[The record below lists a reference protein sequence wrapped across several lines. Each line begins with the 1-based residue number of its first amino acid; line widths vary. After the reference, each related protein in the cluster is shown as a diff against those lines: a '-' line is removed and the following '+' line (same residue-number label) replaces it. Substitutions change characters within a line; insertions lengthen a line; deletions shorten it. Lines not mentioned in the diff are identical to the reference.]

1 MLWGSNSVSKID
13 KKSRWK
19 KNAQS
24 EVKKGRVGT
33 LPLSAKSATG
43 PEKPPG
49 RGRGGVG

>member
-13 KKSRWK
+13 KKSRSE

-33 LPLSAKSATG
+33 LPLSDASGIG

-49 RGRGGVG
+49 RGWGGVG